1 MTDQS
6 GKKSINTTPNF
17 FNKIKEIRI
26 GNASKVINDNLNNNS
41 IRNKSEQLKGTML
54 KYIEIYVVTETKL
67 DETFL
72 ESLFLTDGF
81 SKPYRF
87 VLV

>member
-1 MTDQS
+1 M
-6 GKKSINTTPNF
+6 
-17 FNKIKEIRI
+17 
-26 GNASKVINDNLNNNS
+26 INDNLNIIS

-54 KYIEIYVVTETKL
+54 KYKEIYVVTKTKL

-72 ESLFLTDGF
+72 ESLLLMDGF

-87 VLV
+87 DRNKDGGRIMIFIRDTI